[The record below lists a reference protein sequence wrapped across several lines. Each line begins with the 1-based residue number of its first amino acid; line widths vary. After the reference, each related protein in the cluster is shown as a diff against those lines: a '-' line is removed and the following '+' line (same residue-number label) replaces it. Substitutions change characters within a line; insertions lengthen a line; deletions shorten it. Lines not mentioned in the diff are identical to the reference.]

1 LQTRHFLAEYRAM
14 RLRDKVAIVTGGAS
28 GIGAGIAERFASE
41 GAETVAADLT
51 CVEPNLVPATARLYR
66 HKLDV
71 SNVGSISRL
80 VASVR
85 ERFERID
92 VLVNCAGIGANK
104 PFLETPVE
112 LFDRIIAVNLRGTFL
127 LSQAVARTMTRS
139 GGSIINIGSVSGLR
153 GNLGRAAYG
162 ASKGGLVTM
171 SEVMAVELAA
181 HEIRVNVI
189 APGPIE
195 TPLIAT
201 MMSAEERAIWTRRLP
216 LGRFGTVA
224 DVASLALF
232 LASDEAAYVT
242 GQVLGVDGGFLA
254 SGVIEP
260 ASKN

>member
-1 LQTRHFLAEYRAM
+1 MKLEG
-14 RLRDKVAIVTGGAS
+14 KIAIVTGGAS
-28 GIGAGIAERFASE
+28 GIGAAIAERFAAE
-41 GAETVAADLT
+41 GAETIAADLA
-51 CVEPNLVPATARLYR
+51 CNEEGLATGAARLLR

-71 SNVGSISRL
+71 GESASIERL
-80 VASVR
+80 AEAVLG
-85 ERFERID
+85 RFERID

-112 LFDRIIAVNLRGTFL
+112 LFDRILAVNLRGTFL
-127 LSQAVARTMTRS
+127 MSQAAARTMTRT
-139 GGSIINIGSVSGLR
+139 GGSIINIGSISGLR

-181 HEIRVNVI
+181 HKIRVNVI

-201 MMSAEERAIWTRRLP
+201 MMSPAERAIWTKRLP
-216 LGRFGTVA
+216 LGRYGTAAEVA
-224 DVASLALF
+224 AAALF
-232 LASDEAAYVT
+232 LASDDASYVT

-254 SGVIEP
+254 GGVIEA

>member
-1 LQTRHFLAEYRAM
+1 M
-14 RLRDKVAIVTGGAS
+14 RLKDKIAIVTGGAS
-28 GIGAGIAERFASE
+28 GIGAGISERFASE
-41 GAETVAADLT
+41 GAETVAADLA
-51 CVEPNLVPATARLYR
+51 CVEETLAPAAPRLYR
-66 HKLDV
+66 HKLDL
-71 SNVGSISRL
+71 SDDGSVMHL
-80 VASVR
+80 VDSVR
-85 ERFERID
+85 ARFERVD

-104 PFLETPVE
+104 PFLETPVD

-127 LSQAVARTMTRS
+127 ISQAVARMMIRS

-181 HEIRVNVI
+181 HNIRVNVI

-195 TPLIAT
+195 TPLTAT
-201 MMSAEERAIWTRRLP
+201 MMSPAERAIWTKRLP
-216 LGRFGTVA
+216 LGRFGSVA

-232 LASDEAAYVT
+232 LASDEGGYVT

-254 SGVIEP
+254 SGVIEKP
-260 ASKN
+260 AKN

>member
-1 LQTRHFLAEYRAM
+1 M
-14 RLRDKVAIVTGGAS
+14 RLKDKIAIVTGGAS

-41 GAETVAADLT
+41 GAETVAADLACT
-51 CVEPNLVPATARLYR
+51 EQTLAATTARPLYR

-71 SNVGSISRL
+71 SDSGSITRL
-80 VASVR
+80 IDSVLA
-85 ERFERID
+85 RFERID

-127 LSQAVARTMTRS
+127 ISQAVARTMRRA

-181 HEIRVNVI
+181 YKIRVNVI

-216 LGRFGTVA
+216 LGRFGNVA
-224 DVASLALF
+224 DVASMALF
-232 LASDEAAYVT
+232 LASDEGAYVT

-254 SGVIEP
+254 SGVIEKP
-260 ASKN
+260 AQN

>member
-1 LQTRHFLAEYRAM
+1 M
-14 RLRDKVAIVTGGAS
+14 RIKDKIAIVTGGAS

-41 GAETVAADLT
+41 GAHTVVADLT
-51 CVEPNLVPATARLYR
+51 YAEETLAPAAAQLHR
-66 HKLDV
+66 HKLDL
-71 SNVGSISRL
+71 SDSGSIARL
-80 VASVR
+80 VESVR
-85 ERFERID
+85 ARFERID

-104 PFLETPVE
+104 PFLDTPVE
-112 LFDRIIAVNLRGTFL
+112 LFDRIIAVNLRGIFL
-127 LSQAVARTMTRS
+127 LSQAVARTMARS

-181 HEIRVNVI
+181 HKIRVNVI

-201 MMSAEERAIWTRRLP
+201 MMSPAERTIWTKRLP
-216 LGRFGTVA
+216 LGRFGSVA
-224 DVASLALF
+224 DVASMALF
-232 LASDEAAYVT
+232 LASDEGAYVT

-254 SGVIEP
+254 SGVIEKP
-260 ASKN
+260 AQN

>member
-1 LQTRHFLAEYRAM
+1 M
-14 RLRDKVAIVTGGAS
+14 RLKGKIAIVTGGAG
-28 GIGAGIAERFASE
+28 GIGAGIVERFVAE
-41 GAETVAADLT
+41 GAETIAADLACT
-51 CVEPNLVPATARLYR
+51 EESLSDVAARCHRHTLDLSDGISIEQLVRTVLARF
-66 HKLDV
+66 D
-71 SNVGSISRL
+71 
-80 VASVR
+80 
-85 ERFERID
+85 RID

-112 LFDRIIAVNLRGTFL
+112 LFDRILAVNLRGTFL
-127 LSQAVARTMTRS
+127 LSQAVARSMTRT

-181 HEIRVNVI
+181 HKIRVNVI

-201 MMSAEERAIWTRRLP
+201 MISPAERAIWTRRLP
-216 LGRFGTVA
+216 LGRFGSVA
-224 DVASLALF
+224 DVASMALF
-232 LASDEAAYVT
+232 LASDEGAYVT

-254 SGVIEP
+254 SGVIESAP
-260 ASKN
+260 KN